1 MTRIRLSVIP
11 AGASQRESALCND
24 PHFKTRIILMSVW
37 IKSSFAFLFL
47 MVSFAVLAA
56 PAKVVYH
63 VDFSDVTRYSA
74 TLTSI
79 NNIINAYEGDLRDY
93 EVSLVFVGYGIR
105 FVTDDA
111 LKGTPYVAD
120 KALLDRRAELK
131 GRLDTLIKLK
141 NVKAIL
147 CDKTR
152 DEISLDK
159 SKVYPGVSLTP
170 SGVAAIADLQMQGAA
185 YLKIQ

>member
-1 MTRIRLSVIP
+1 MNTM
-11 AGASQRESALCND
+11 
-24 PHFKTRIILMSVW
+24 KTW
-37 IKSSFAFLFL
+37 IKSTFAVLFLLASFA
-47 MVSFAVLAA
+47 ALAA

-63 VDFSDVTRYSA
+63 VDFNDVTRYSA

-79 NNIINAYEGDLRDY
+79 NNLINAYEGELRDY
-93 EVSLVFVGYGIR
+93 DVSVVFVGHGIR

-111 LKGTPYVAD
+111 LKGTPYAAD

-141 NVKAIL
+141 GVKALL

-159 SKVYPGVSLTP
+159 GKVYPGVGLTP
-170 SGVAAIADLQMQGAA
+170 SGVVAIADLQMQGAA